1 MSEIVLIVIIFIIPF
16 SLAVY
21 IWCDAKPKQAV
32 YYICFS
38 ILALALIIILLAKD
52 IYAALMPIGL
62 FLVST
67 SFFAGVYAFVIIRKM
82 RGKDHNPTANDLS

>member
-1 MSEIVLIVIIFIIPF
+1 MSEIVLIVIIFVIPF

-21 IWCDAKPKQAV
+21 IWRDAKPKQAV

-38 ILALALIIILLAKD
+38 VSALALIIILLAKD

-62 FLVST
+62 FLAST
-67 SFFAGVYAFVIIRKM
+67 SFFAGVYASVIIRKI